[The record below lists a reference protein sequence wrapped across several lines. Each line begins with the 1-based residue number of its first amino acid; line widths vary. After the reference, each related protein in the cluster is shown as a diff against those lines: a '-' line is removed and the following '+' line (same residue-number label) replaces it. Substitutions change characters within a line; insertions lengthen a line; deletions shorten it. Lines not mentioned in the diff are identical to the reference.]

1 MCIDSRTVMTRK
13 ANRMRTESDPGFTVI
28 EIIAVLLVIGII
40 AAVAIIN
47 FGVGDVQSETQS
59 TRLAQHLRLAQSR
72 SLRQGALWGVH
83 LASGTDQYW
92 LFRVPDESNRIIFPG
107 EESDTISVDSL
118 AAGQSQVTF
127 DEFGRPC
134 TDVDAHSPA
143 DSDISISVSGKT
155 LTITRET
162 GFIQ

>member
-1 MCIDSRTVMTRK
+1 MCTDSRIVMTRK
-13 ANRMRTESDPGFTVI
+13 INRIRTESDPGFTII

-40 AAVAIIN
+40 AAVAIVN
-47 FGVGDVQSETQS
+47 FGVGDVQSEAQS

-72 SLRQGALWGVH
+72 SLRQGSQWGVH

-92 LFRVPDESNRIIFPG
+92 LFRVPDDANRIIFPG
-107 EESDTISVDSL
+107 EESDSVAIDSL
-118 AAGQSQVTF
+118 SAPDRVTF
-127 DEFGRPC
+127 DRFGRPC

-143 DSDISISVSGKT
+143 GSDINISVSGKT

>member
-1 MCIDSRTVMTRK
+1 MTRK
-13 ANRMRTESDPGFTVI
+13 ANRIRTESDPGFTVI

-40 AAVAIIN
+40 AAVAIVN

-72 SLRQGALWGVH
+72 SLRQGVQWGVH
-83 LASGTDQYW
+83 LNSGGDQYW
-92 LFRVPDESNRIIFPG
+92 LFRVPDDANRIIFPG

-118 AAGQSQVTF
+118 AAGHNQVTF
-127 DEFGRPC
+127 DEFGRSC

-143 DSDISISVSGKT
+143 GSDINISVSGKT